1 MSKASNS
8 MKNAGRG
15 LDRRNLCYPQISGQE
30 HGCERKRSSISLHCT
45 YSSSENELRQYKLDL
60 IKEGPEAWGDR
71 DLYEDLMKAVNDCI
85 ERSSIREH

>member
-15 LDRRNLCYPQISGQE
+15 LDRRNLFYPQISGQE

-45 YSSSENELRQYKLDL
+45 YSCSENALRQYKADL
-60 IKEGPEAWGDR
+60 NKEGPEVWGDKE
-71 DLYEDLMKAVNDCI
+71 LYADLMNAVNDA
-85 ERSSIREH
+85 